1 MDGGGFVF
9 FLVYFSMCIV
19 FLFKRIGILKF
30 RHFCHGVS
38 F

>member
-9 FLVYFSMCIV
+9 FVYVYLSIV

-30 RHFCHGVS
+30 RHFCHGVL